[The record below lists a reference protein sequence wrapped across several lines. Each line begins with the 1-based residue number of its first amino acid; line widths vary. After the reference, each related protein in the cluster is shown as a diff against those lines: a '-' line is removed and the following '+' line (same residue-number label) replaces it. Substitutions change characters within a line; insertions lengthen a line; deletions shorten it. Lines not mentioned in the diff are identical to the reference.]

1 MVLPCMHLPSNR
13 SKARTNKKIYMF
25 TFASSIDS
33 SLSVKT
39 FMLQFA
45 KGDIFNFFSSGKKT
59 GMNVMQV
66 FPEDGNMG
74 KVLPKYL
81 TEWTTNK
88 VRKGRRN
95 LDIFFCTTSE
105 LTKGCLWS
113 QMWPKSRGS
122 WVSRFIIN
130 LHTLCYV
137 NLIQPC
143 LLWLDK
149 IFRKSF
155 ESC

>member
-1 MVLPCMHLPSNR
+1 
-13 SKARTNKKIYMF
+13 MF
-25 TFASSIDS
+25 TFAPSIDS

-95 LDIFFCTTSE
+95 LDIFFVPRVNWQRDVYEARCGQKVEVAGYHVLLSIFTHYAMLTS
-105 LTKGCLWS
+105 S
-113 QMWPKSRGS
+113 SH
-122 WVSRFIIN
+122 V
-130 LHTLCYV
+130 YY
-137 NLIQPC
+137 
-143 LLWLDK
+143 D
-149 IFRKSF
+149 
-155 ESC
+155 